1 VPEASEESAI
11 DAEPIR
17 VVVVDDEELFR
28 RGLVML
34 IGTEPDLTVVGEASS
49 GSEAVE
55 ICAATSPDVVLLD
68 VKMPHGSGIES
79 CAAIKQSVPSAA
91 IIMLTSSDEESDL
104 YAAIKSGASGY
115 LLKASSISEVGQA
128 IRGAAAGQSLISPAM
143 AAKLLEEFKQIS
155 APVGRAPALPTL
167 TERESQVL
175 KAMSRGLTNREIGK
189 ELFISDNTVKNHVA
203 NILGKLQ
210 LRSRVEAILYAVRE
224 NLVDSP

>member
-1 VPEASEESAI
+1 VPEANEESAI
-11 DAEPIR
+11 DSEPIR

-34 IGTEPDLTVVGEASS
+34 IGAEPDLAVVGEASS
-49 GSEAVE
+49 GREAVE
-55 ICAATSPDVVLLD
+55 ICSVASPDVVLLD
-68 VKMPHGSGIES
+68 VKMPRGSGLES

-155 APVGRAPALPTL
+155 APVGR
-167 TERESQVL
+167 
-175 KAMSRGLTNREIGK
+175 
-189 ELFISDNTVKNHVA
+189 ELFISDYSVKNHVA

-210 LRSRVEAILYAVRE
+210 LRSRVDAILYAVLE
-224 NLVDSP
+224 NLVDTP

>member
-1 VPEASEESAI
+1 
-11 DAEPIR
+11 
-17 VVVVDDEELFR
+17 VVVDDEELFR

-34 IGTEPDLTVVGEASS
+34 IGTEPDLSVVGEASS
-49 GSEAVE
+49 GTEAVE
-55 ICAATSPDVVLLD
+55 ICSAASPDVVLLD
-68 VKMPHGSGIES
+68 VKMPRGSGLES
-79 CAAIKQSVPSAA
+79 CAAIKQVVPSAA

-115 LLKASSISEVGQA
+115 LLKASSINEVGQA

-143 AAKLLEEFKQIS
+143 AAKLLEEFKQMS
-155 APVGRAPALPTL
+155 APVGRDSALPTL
-167 TERESQVL
+167 TDRESQVL
-175 KAMSRGLTNREIGK
+175 KAMARGLTNREIGK